1 MPIWFATL
9 LGLVQGLTEFLP
21 ISSTAHLRIAPALL
35 HQPDP
40 GAAYTAVLQLGTLL
54 AVVTFFARDLF
65 VVMPRALLRDRRSP
79 EARLAFNLV
88 IGTIPIVAAGLLAK
102 DYVTGPLRS
111 LWVVAA
117 ALAGVALLMF
127 WADRRGGGEG
137 PTIPGRSS
145 PQIATNDL
153 RGLAVLELTPL
164 HALAIGAAQACALV
178 PGVSRSGATMT
189 CALLLGM
196 ARPDAARFSFLL
208 GVPAIAGAG
217 IFEMKDALGALGEG
231 AWVPLAVGTATA
243 AVAGYASIAWLLRY
257 LARRTLAPFCAYRI
271 VMAVALAALLAAGIV
286 PAL

>member
-35 HQPDP
+35 GQPDP

-65 VVMPRALLRDRRSP
+65 ITMPRALLFDRRSA
-79 EARLAFNLV
+79 EARLAVNLV
-88 IGTIPIVAAGLLAK
+88 IGTVPIVVAGLLAK

-117 ALAGVALLMF
+117 ALAGVALLML
-127 WADRRGGGEG
+127 WADRRGGGH
-137 PTIPGRSS
+137 R
-145 PQIATNDL
+145 AM
-153 RGLAVLELTPL
+153 LELTPL

-178 PGVSRSGATMT
+178 PGVSRSGATIT
-189 CALLLGM
+189 CALVIGV

-217 IFEMKDALGALGEG
+217 VFEMKDALRDLGDG
-231 AWVPLAVGTATA
+231 AWLPLAVGTAVA
-243 AVAGYASIAWLLRY
+243 AIAGYASIAWLLRY
-257 LARRTLAPFCAYRI
+257 LARRTLAPFSVYRI
-271 VMAVALAALLAAGIV
+271 VMAVALAALLLAGVV